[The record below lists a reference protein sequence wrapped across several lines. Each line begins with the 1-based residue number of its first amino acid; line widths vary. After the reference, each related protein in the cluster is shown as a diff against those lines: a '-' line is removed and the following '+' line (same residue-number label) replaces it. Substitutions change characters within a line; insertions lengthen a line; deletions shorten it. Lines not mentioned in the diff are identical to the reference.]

1 MNWRECAGRINY
13 EYIVKAA
20 FIVAASFICFILI
33 RYGNYYPWSDEWH
46 LIPLITGTASLNL
59 EELFRPHGE
68 HVIPLLKA
76 AYFIVSKFSLG
87 DFRIHILVNAI
98 ILSLA
103 CYTILRSIVSIRG
116 TARLSDMFL
125 IFSLLH
131 LSHGVYF
138 WGFHFQFISSTT
150 ILLLI
155 FAIFTQQGFKNTP
168 WTLYKA
174 IAMGVLILLLPLCGV
189 NGLVPAF
196 LISVYLVVIS
206 LRVIRQK
213 NYAPG
218 LIMLLLSGASLCIG
232 ALILFKFSLRGSP
245 SPFTSHTP
253 YEFFVTSANVFTSPL
268 GAKFGARID
277 AKILLLF
284 FIASGL
290 MAIMPTRFLRILGL
304 RNFFVSDMGEL
315 RIHYLVF
322 TISILLL
329 VASIGYGRGSRGWEQ
344 GLEMHYSLLAVPLF
358 ICQYFAFEL
367 YRHRV
372 VKIFLQGLMAVA
384 FGIVFFTSLPVALD
398 MGKCTEKRLLAV
410 DRDLLGGMTL
420 HQMSI
425 VHTSDLFYVDQSD
438 TREAVEKG
446 LSLLKEANIG
456 RFGYSQSGIPAVNT
470 GEKKE
475 HP

>member
-1 MNWRECAGRINY
+1 MNWREWAGRINY
-13 EYIVKAA
+13 EYIVRAA
-20 FIVAASFICFILI
+20 FIGAASFICFIII

-46 LIPLITGTASLNL
+46 LIPLITGTTSLNL

-189 NGLVPAF
+189 NGLIPAF

-253 YEFFVTSANVFTSPL
+253 YEFFVTSANVFASPL
-268 GAKFGARID
+268 GALVD
-277 AKILLLF
+277 ASITEKILLKILLLIF
-284 FIASGL
+284 VASGL
-290 MAIMPTRFLRILGL
+290 TAIMQIGSLRISGL
-304 RNFFVSDMGEL
+304 RKLAVSDMGEL
-315 RIHYLVF
+315 RIHYLIF

-329 VASIGYGRGSRGWEQ
+329 VASVGYGRGSRGWAQ
-344 GLEMHYSLLAVPLF
+344 VWRGIIPCLQYLYLYVSISPLSFIATGSLK
-358 ICQYFAFEL
+358 YFCKA
-367 YRHRV
+367 
-372 VKIFLQGLMAVA
+372 
-384 FGIVFFTSLPVALD
+384 
-398 MGKCTEKRLLAV
+398 
-410 DRDLLGGMTL
+410 
-420 HQMSI
+420 
-425 VHTSDLFYVDQSD
+425 
-438 TREAVEKG
+438 
-446 LSLLKEANIG
+446 
-456 RFGYSQSGIPAVNT
+456 
-470 GEKKE
+470 
-475 HP
+475 

>member
-1 MNWRECAGRINY
+1 MNLREWVGRINY
-13 EYIVKAA
+13 DYVIKAA
-20 FIVAASFICFILI
+20 FFIAISFVYFIII

-46 LIPLITGTASLNL
+46 LIPLITGATSLNL

-68 HVIPLLKA
+68 HVIPLLKV

-87 DFRIHILVNAI
+87 DFRIHILLNAI

-125 IFSLLH
+125 IFSILH

-138 WGFHFQFISSTT
+138 WGFHFQFMSSTT

-155 FAIFTQQGFKNTP
+155 VAIFTQQGFKNTP

-189 NGLVPAF
+189 NGQVPAL
-196 LISVYLVVIS
+196 LISAYLVVIS

-218 LIMLLLSGASLCIG
+218 LIMLMLSGASLCLS
-232 ALILFKFSLRGSP
+232 ALMLFKFSLRGG
-245 SPFTSHTP
+245 PFTIHTP
-253 YEFFVTSANVFTSPL
+253 YEFFVTSANVFASPL
-268 GAKFGARID
+268 GSKFGAGIT

-284 FIASGL
+284 FVASGL
-290 MAIMPTRFLRILGL
+290 TAIMQIGSLRISGIRKLA
-304 RNFFVSDMGEL
+304 VSDMSEL

-329 VASIGYGRGSRGWEQ
+329 VASVGYGRGSRGWAP

-367 YRHRV
+367 YRQRV
-372 VKIFLQGLMAVA
+372 VKIFLQSLMAVA

-410 DRDLLGGMTL
+410 DRDLLGGLPL

-425 VHTSDLFYVDQSD
+425 MHTSDLFFVDQID
-438 TREAVEKG
+438 TREAVERG
-446 LSLLKEANIG
+446 LTLLREANIG
-456 RFGYSQSGIPAVNT
+456 RFGYRISGIPAVNT

-475 HP
+475 CP